1 VHINLLVSLGL
12 MTRLLTI
19 SQRRC
24 IHDETGKIDP
34 NKQNAPGKGE
44 TRSKRKSAASIDE
57 EINRDAQVDGS
68 EMDLDV
74 ARHSTDVEMKHEI
87 SNSVEDGEIDPALMA
102 QSRPPR
108 PVGKNKSLGNGHLS
122 SRPSQSS
129 TSPTSATSPHL
140 STSRSGKSAAR
151 RFTPQTV
158 SAESPTKVTSTARRN
173 SMANGFAGAST
184 SPPVSARKHSSTSPT
199 IPQGLSPEEEAS
211 WRVAMQLQAEEFGL
225 RNRRS

>member
-1 VHINLLVSLGL
+1 
-12 MTRLLTI
+12 MARLLTI

-57 EINRDAQVDGS
+57 EINRGAQVDDS
-68 EMDLDV
+68 AIDLDV
-74 ARHSTDVEMKHEI
+74 ARHSADVEMKHEI
-87 SNSVEDGEIDPALMA
+87 SNSVEDGEIDLALTA

-108 PVGKNKSLGNGHLS
+108 PTSRNNSLGNGHLS

-129 TSPTSATSPHL
+129 TSPTVTSPHL
-140 STSRSGKSAAR
+140 STSRTSKSAAR

-158 SAESPTKVTSTARRN
+158 SAESPTKVTSTARR
-173 SMANGFAGAST
+173 SSTANGFGGAST
-184 SPPVSARKHSSTSPT
+184 SPPVSARKYSSTSPT

-225 RNRRS
+225 RSRRA